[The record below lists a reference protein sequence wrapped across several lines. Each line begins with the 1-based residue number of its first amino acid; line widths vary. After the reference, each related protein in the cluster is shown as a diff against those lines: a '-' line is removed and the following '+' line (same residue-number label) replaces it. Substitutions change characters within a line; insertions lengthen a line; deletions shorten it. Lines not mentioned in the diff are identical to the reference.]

1 MTIPRKA
8 TARGRSL
15 AEEDTYSVVVP
26 DNSGVSIV
34 PIPQAVSAPA
44 AATAGAGAG
53 GGFRLKPPPRRQ
65 PTRSTS
71 TAPARTKPSAARA
84 ASLAESTPPDDEDSE
99 QARSIYQLSPQKPD
113 TDVSGVEAVGTS
125 PTPTAATAGLRR
137 AAAPARS
144 ATMQVVE
151 IASAIAGAAMTRV
164 LDNSGDVRWELDQMP
179 RDAVHPRAATS
190 SPSAGAWQ
198 RKTIPIEGLW
208 VENLAGQRTY
218 ANFEV
223 NFSYNGASVGYVEVS
238 ETASDDAWTW
248 GLTVR
253 ETMTQDPGDY
263 ADKST
268 HSVVGALKLR
278 FHYRFDHAPMADEI
292 GIQDLTLFGNGG
304 YTFSERWTQS

>member
-1 MTIPRKA
+1 VTVPMKA
-8 TARGRSL
+8 YARGRSL
-15 AEEDTYSVVVP
+15 AEQDSYSVVVP

-44 AATAGAGAG
+44 AATAGAMASR
-53 GGFRLKPPPRRQ
+53 GFLLKPPPRRQ
-65 PTRSTS
+65 PARSQS
-71 TAPARTKPSAARA
+71 VAAPVRKGPTAPRT
-84 ASLAESTPPDDEDSE
+84 ASLAESTTPADGDSE
-99 QARSIYQLSPQKPD
+99 QARSVYQLSPQKPD
-113 TDVSGVEAVGTS
+113 TDASGVEAVETTS
-125 PTPTAATAGLRR
+125 TPTAAPAGLRGVV
-137 AAAPARS
+137 ARS
-144 ATMQVVE
+144 ATMEVVE
-151 IASAIAGAAMTRV
+151 IVSAIAGAAMTRV

-198 RKTIPIEGLW
+198 RKTIPIEGFW

-223 NFSYNGASVGYVEVS
+223 NFNYNGASVGYVEVS
-238 ETASDDAWTW
+238 ETGSDDAWAW

-268 HSVVGALKLR
+268 HNLVGALKLR

-292 GIQDLTLFGNGG
+292 AIQDLTLFGNGG
-304 YTFSERWTQS
+304 YTLSGRWTQS

>member
-1 MTIPRKA
+1 VTVPMKA
-8 TARGRSL
+8 NALGRSL
-15 AEEDTYSVVVP
+15 AEEDSYSVVVP
-26 DNSGVSIV
+26 DNSGVSMV

-44 AATAGAGAG
+44 AATAGIMAS
-53 GGFRLKPPPRRQ
+53 GGFRLKPAPGRQ
-65 PTRSTS
+65 ATRSPAGGASVRKRPS
-71 TAPARTKPSAARA
+71 TPRTAA
-84 ASLAESTPPDDEDSE
+84 LAESTTPVDADSE
-99 QARSIYQLSPQKPD
+99 QARSVYQLSPQKPD
-113 TDVSGVEAVGTS
+113 TDASGVEVVGTT
-125 PTPTAATAGLRR
+125 PAPTAATAGLRR
-137 AAAPARS
+137 APARS
-144 ATMQVVE
+144 ATMEVVE
-151 IASAIAGAAMTRV
+151 IVSAIAGAAMTRV

-190 SPSAGAWQ
+190 SPSAGSWQ
-198 RKTIPIEGLW
+198 RKTIPIEGFW

-238 ETASDDAWTW
+238 ETASDDAWAW

-268 HSVVGALKLR
+268 HSLVGALKLR

-304 YTFSERWTQS
+304 YTLSGRWTQS